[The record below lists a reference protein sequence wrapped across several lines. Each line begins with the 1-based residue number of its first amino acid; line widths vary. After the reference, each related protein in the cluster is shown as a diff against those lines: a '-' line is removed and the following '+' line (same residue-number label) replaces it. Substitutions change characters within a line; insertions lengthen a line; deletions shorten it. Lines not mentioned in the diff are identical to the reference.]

1 MVTGFT
7 GIWSLHFS
15 ILLINTP
22 TTVLIYDVNQNEIR
36 RCDNGRMAR
45 ADLKLEDAESA
56 FARTASQ
63 RAGNRRLTNLSFE
76 EKREMSAG
84 QKAAQRAIENL

>member
-7 GIWSLHFS
+7 GIRTLHFS
-15 ILLINTP
+15 VLLINTP

-45 ADLKLEDAESA
+45 ADLKLEDAEIA
-56 FARTASQ
+56 FAHIVRQ
-63 RAGNRRLTNLSFE
+63 RVGNRRLTNLNFE